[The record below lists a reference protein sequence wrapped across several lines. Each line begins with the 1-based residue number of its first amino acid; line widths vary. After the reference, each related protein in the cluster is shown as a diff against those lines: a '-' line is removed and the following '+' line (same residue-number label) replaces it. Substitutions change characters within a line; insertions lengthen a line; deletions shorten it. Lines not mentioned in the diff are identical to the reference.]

1 MARQKPGDVLCNLS
15 KCHGTVL
22 QLLKPA
28 SSCRLSR
35 SRGACSES
43 GKFCD
48 FVNNTPENWKP
59 KMETIYL
66 ECISCWLAENSK
78 KRKVFSVYTLKL
90 LLNLIMVSELPPEL
104 LELDENIV

>member
-1 MARQKPGDVLCNLS
+1 MGLVLKNTCTLAHVCS
-15 KCHGTVL
+15 F
-22 QLLKPA
+22 A
-28 SSCRLSR
+28 E
-35 SRGACSES
+35 GAV
-43 GKFCD
+43 KFCD